1 MELAHMI
8 VDYAKSREVIENT
21 ENTCFLGIKFNNN
34 SKYKIYII
42 PKDTRLIIQYK
53 KLALL
58 INRNREELIHV
69 IKYFNNLISYDYSE
83 YINNCELNQVNS
95 GDQIVNPT
103 DYDVSYEFTLNVGDT
118 VIYRY
123 LECSLMNSYS
133 FNIDDIV
140 TPLIYLVKPV
150 LVDQPI

>member
-34 SKYKIYII
+34 IKYRIYVI
-42 PKDTRLIIQYK
+42 PKNNKLIIQYN

-58 INRNREELIHV
+58 IDRNREELIHV

-83 YINNCELNQVNS
+83 YINNYELNQVN
-95 GDQIVNPT
+95 IENPNEN
-103 DYDVSYEFTLNVGDT
+103 DVSYEFTLNIGNTIV
-118 VIYRY
+118 YRY
-123 LECSLMNSYS
+123 LESSLMNSYS
-133 FNIDDIV
+133 FNTDDIV
-140 TPLIYLVKPV
+140 TPLIYIVKPV
-150 LVDQPI
+150 LVDQHI

>member
-21 ENTCFLGIKFNNN
+21 ENTCFLGVKFNNN

-42 PKDTRLIIQYK
+42 PKDTQLIIQYN

-83 YINNCELNQVNS
+83 YINNCELNQVN
-95 GDQIVNPT
+95 NP
-103 DYDVSYEFTLNVGDT
+103 DSPDDDVSYEFTLNVGDT

>member
-42 PKDTRLIIQYK
+42 PKDTQLIIQYK

-58 INRNREELIHV
+58 INRNRSAIRHLFEQ
-69 IKYFNNLISYDYSE
+69 F
-83 YINNCELNQVNS
+83 
-95 GDQIVNPT
+95 
-103 DYDVSYEFTLNVGDT
+103 
-118 VIYRY
+118 VIY
-123 LECSLMNSYS
+123 C
-133 FNIDDIV
+133 IV
-140 TPLIYLVKPV
+140 LI
-150 LVDQPI
+150 I

>member
-21 ENTCFLGIKFNNN
+21 ENTCFLGVKFNNN

-42 PKDTRLIIQYK
+42 PKDTQLIIQYN

-95 GDQIVNPT
+95 CDSS
-103 DYDVSYEFTLNVGDT
+103 DDDVSYEFTLNVGDT

>member
-8 VDYAKSREVIENT
+8 VDCAKKREIIENT
-21 ENTCFLGIKFNNN
+21 ENTCFLGIKFNNHI
-34 SKYKIYII
+34 KYKIYVI
-42 PKDTRLIIQYK
+42 PNNNKLIIQYN

-58 INRNREELIHV
+58 IDRNREELIHV

-83 YINNCELNQVNS
+83 YINNCELNQVNI
-95 GDQIVNPT
+95 DNPN
-103 DYDVSYEFTLNVGDT
+103 DDDISYEFTLNVGDT
-118 VIYRY
+118 VVYKY
-123 LECSLMNSYS
+123 LESSLMNSYS

-150 LVDQPI
+150 LVDQQL